1 MRAVLR
7 HRDARVF
14 LAGWTLSV
22 FGDWAMFIVLGVWA
36 KDLTGSNA
44 AAGLVFFALSAP
56 SLFSPLAGTVVD
68 RVSRRWV
75 MIVTYGLEA
84 VGVLA
89 LLFVHDRSDLWLI
102 YAVTVFYGVAG
113 TFAASARSAFMT
125 ILLPRDLLGEAN
137 GLFQTTREGLRLLA
151 PLIGAAIYAAVGGG
165 AVAVLDSVT
174 FVGVLASLLILR
186 TPEPRFEREEHHF
199 LAEVLAGARHIVRT
213 LPLRQIVGATGV
225 CLLVVGFSE
234 TIIFAVLQQGL
245 HRPASFFGVL
255 SSLQGAGAIAGGV
268 TAARLLRRFGDVRLV
283 AAGMAS
289 FALGEVTFVSSSLP
303 LVLVGTAFA
312 GAGIAWLIVGFG
324 TAIQLR
330 SPARLQGRVAAAA
343 DTFVSTPQTV
353 SIALGA
359 ALISTVDYRVLVLV
373 EFAVVVLCVIYLAT
387 RRVEETEEEPATAPA
402 PSSPAPGPSPAPPSA
417 APTPSP
423 APLSSSR
430 APGPPG
436 TATRSVPAP
445 DPAESYPT

>member
-1 MRAVLR
+1 MRRVLG

-44 AAGLVFFALSAP
+44 AAGLVFFALSLP
-56 SLFSPLAGTVVD
+56 SLFSPLAGLVVD

-75 MIVTYGLEA
+75 MIATYSAEA

-89 LLFVHDRSDLWLI
+89 LLFVHDRHDVWLL
-102 YAVTVFYGVAG
+102 YAVTAFYGAAG

-125 ILLPRDLLGEAN
+125 VILPHELLAEAN
-137 GLFQTTREGLRLLA
+137 GLFQTIREGLRLIA
-151 PLIGAAIYAAVGGG
+151 PLAGAAIYSAVGGG
-165 AVAVLDSVT
+165 AVAVLDSAT
-174 FVGVLASLLILR
+174 FATVVAALLFLR
-186 TPEPRFEREEHHF
+186 TPEPRFEREEHRF
-199 LAEVLAGARHIVRT
+199 LAEVLAGGRHIVRT
-213 LPLRQIVGATGV
+213 LPLRQIVLSTGV

-234 TIIFAVLQQGL
+234 TVIFAVLDQGL
-245 HRPASFFGVL
+245 DRPASFFGVL

-268 TAARLLRRFGDVRLV
+268 TAARVLRRLGDVRLV
-283 AAGMAS
+283 ALGMAL
-289 FALGEVTFVSSSLP
+289 FAAGEATFVSTSLP
-303 LVLVGTAFA
+303 LVLGGVAVA

-343 DTFVSTPQTV
+343 DTAISTPQTI

-359 ALISTVDYRVLVLV
+359 ALISAVDYRLLIVIEAAVTALCAVFLV
-373 EFAVVVLCVIYLAT
+373 T
-387 RRVEETEEEPATAPA
+387 RRVDAAPSTAPA
-402 PSSPAPGPSPAPPSA
+402 PSSGLPTPIPAPTSSSPAPGPPA
-417 APTPSP
+417 T
-423 APLSSSR
+423 
-430 APGPPG
+430 G
-436 TATRSVPAP
+436 TRPEPAP
-445 DPAESYPT
+445 DPADSYPT